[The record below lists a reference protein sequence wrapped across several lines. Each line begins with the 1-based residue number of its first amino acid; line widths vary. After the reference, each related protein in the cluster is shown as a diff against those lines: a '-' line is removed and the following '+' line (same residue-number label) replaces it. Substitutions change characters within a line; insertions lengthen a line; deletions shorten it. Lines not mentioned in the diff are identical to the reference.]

1 MNILMYRGTFQYGV
15 VDLFITNMIQALK
28 QKQHSV
34 KEINLND
41 ANASQNIMT
50 IFSKEAFDCVIGV
63 GGIGSTI
70 KLDNGQSIYDA
81 VNTNYL
87 AIYIDHPAHLMNRVI
102 EPIKNH
108 LVSFIDKSHVDYI
121 NEVLPQNHKLN
132 FFLPHGAMN
141 IQNSKKM
148 SVEKYQKEKT
158 IDILF
163 SGTFMGIPKKPWEGI
178 DNFPSEIFD
187 EVCEILINND
197 YKGIHEVFDQ
207 VCEKRKIKFSTI
219 SKAQLASLMVNIIT
233 YIRQYKRYILIE
245 KLAKSGLNITIC
257 GKNWD
262 KFAKDYSSIDYKGP
276 LDIKETLK
284 LTQQAKVVVNATP
297 NFSHGSH
304 ERVFTGML
312 HQAVVFS
319 DRSSYLDEYFKDEE
333 EILYYSMQSLDADI
347 EKLKKSLSDD
357 NLYEIAS
364 KAYDITLKN
373 HTWSNRVDTIL
384 QMIILSKAMDS

>member
-1 MNILMYRGTFQYGV
+1 MNILMYRGSFQYGV

-87 AIYIDHPAHLMNRVI
+87 AIYIDHPAHLMNRVV

-148 SVEKYQKEKT
+148 LVEKYQKEKT

-163 SGTFMGIPKKPWEGI
+163 SGTFMGVPKKPWEGI
-178 DNFPSEIFD
+178 DNFPSEVFD

-207 VCEKRKIKFSTI
+207 ICEKRKIKFSTI

-257 GKNWD
+257 GKNWND
-262 KFAKDYSSIDYKGP
+262 FVKKYPNIDYKGP
-276 LDIKETLK
+276 LDIRETLK
-284 LTQQAKVVVNATP
+284 LMQQAKIVVNATP

-304 ERVFTGML
+304 ERVFTAML

-347 EKLKKSLSDD
+347 EKLKTSLSDD